1 LAFAEETLH
10 YRREGP
16 RSPPTFQ
23 LLPSIDAMAGQRG
36 RQARRGSIRRDVR
49 TDRNQDSAGHVM
61 RTLIRRLQS
70 SWLAD
75 ANFLILL
82 VVLIAVVFILPVIME
97 VTTRGVLLFNVLLLS
112 VFFSGIFSTRSVG
125 LISISASLFSIHLA
139 LRIMRFGCCFAT
151 RA

>member
-1 LAFAEETLH
+1 
-10 YRREGP
+10 
-16 RSPPTFQ
+16 
-23 LLPSIDAMAGQRG
+23 
-36 RQARRGSIRRDVR
+36 
-49 TDRNQDSAGHVM
+49 
-61 RTLIRRLQS
+61 
-70 SWLAD
+70 LAD